1 MAVDADICGPQL
13 VLNEQKLSL
22 EQKRWDKENDIADA
36 RLSFDMERDRRAMQD
51 NGAKLALDSKKYDDE
66 VLRLKAADDRASKT
80 VWGAPPRTHPPSVC
94 NTIMS
99 PLKISPPLCIY

>member
-80 VWGAPPRTHPPSVC
+80 VWALHLAHHTSTRC

-99 PLKISPPLCIY
+99 PLKISPPPCIY